1 MIIITRL
8 RLVNILQFCHVMKF
22 DVVKD
27 RVNVNIL
34 GDMEGNTNKVKFNA
48 KRSILNDISDS

>member
-22 DVVKD
+22 DIIMIFRIRFNVKQF
-27 RVNVNIL
+27 NNL
-34 GDMEGNTNKVKFNA
+34 GGVESKKH
-48 KRSILNDISDS
+48 KLNRMLYAVL